1 MLLNPL
7 RDSQLAPPTGYCIYC
22 SGELYGEE
30 EVICPMCLATL
41 EQDEEEYNK
50 ED

>member
-22 SGELYGEE
+22 GAELYGDE
-30 EVICPMCLATL
+30 EVICPMCLMTL
-41 EQDEEEYNK
+41 EQDEKEHDK